1 MASSFPPVDELVP
14 HRHPA
19 LLLTEV
25 EAELADGVVCVGMIS
40 ADHPLAHESRAPAIL
55 GVELAAQAAAAHE
68 ALRARGESGTVR
80 APNLGYLVSIRTC
93 RLKVPFLVVG
103 KRLRARVRLIGT
115 AGPLSSYTATMSQVE
130 SAEIDIECRFSA
142 YKLDPGYS
150 GHSSRKQNH

>member
-1 MASSFPPVDELVP
+1 MASGFPPVDELVP

-25 EAELADGVVCVGMIS
+25 EAELTDGIVCIGMVP
-40 ADHPLAHESRAPAIL
+40 ADHPLAHESGARAIL

-68 ALRARGESGTVR
+68 GLHALRESGTER
-80 APNLGYLVSIRTC
+80 EPKLGYLVSIRTC
-93 RLKVPFLVVG
+93 RLNVPFLVVG

-115 AGPLSSYTATMSQVE
+115 AGPLSSYTATISRIE

-142 YKLDPGYS
+142 YKLGPRATP
-150 GHSSRKQNH
+150 SSA